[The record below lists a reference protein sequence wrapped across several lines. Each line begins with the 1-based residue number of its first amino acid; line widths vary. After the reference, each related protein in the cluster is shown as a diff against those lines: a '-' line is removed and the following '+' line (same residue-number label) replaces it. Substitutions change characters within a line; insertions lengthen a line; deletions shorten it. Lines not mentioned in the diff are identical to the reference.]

1 MHRLLGLASA
11 PSTLLTPSGASSNR
25 GWGADVHAA
34 PIPRLQIGP
43 GRNPGSCIRTRA
55 AACDPLPLTDN
66 GRRNF
71 CLAYHYAGRCNLN
84 CGGKATHQP
93 LSRGGEQRLHAWKVK
108 WVDPPIAQTPAPA
121 SPPARLAPWPS
132 PSPAPGSSPRAPANR
147 PSTPGRERSASPA
160 WGRPLD
166 PNLS

>member
-43 GRNPGSCIRTRA
+43 GRNPGSCIR
-55 AACDPLPLTDN
+55 DPLPLTDD

-93 LSRGGEQRLHAWKVK
+93 LSWGGSNAYMPGRSNGWTHPSHKRPLLPHHQLGRPRGLHRLQR
-108 WVDPPIAQTPAPA
+108 
-121 SPPARLAPWPS
+121 PARLPGLPQIAHPRPAENAP
-132 PSPAPGSSPRAPANR
+132 
-147 PSTPGRERSASPA
+147 
-160 WGRPLD
+160 RPL
-166 PNLS
+166 PGGARLIRI